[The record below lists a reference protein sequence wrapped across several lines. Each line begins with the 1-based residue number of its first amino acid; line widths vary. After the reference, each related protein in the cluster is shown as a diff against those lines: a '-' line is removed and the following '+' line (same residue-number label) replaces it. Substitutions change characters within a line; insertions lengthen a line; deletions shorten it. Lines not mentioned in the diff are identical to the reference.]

1 MFDRNIENSP
11 AEPALPAFVGQ
22 FRPPLINRRDL
33 AWTLGVL
40 AVVTLFCDILQKL
53 GFSEANIIT
62 LDILAVLI
70 IAGFVSRR
78 EYGFLASAVC
88 VLVFNFLF
96 TTPRYAFKA
105 DDIDTQFTLLVM
117 LISAFITS
125 SFAARFKRQARIAS
139 LAAYRTGVLLE
150 TNQLLQQENSA
161 EGLLRLTAAQ
171 LNKLLKRDTLFCP
184 VGEKGPGDPE
194 LFCTA
199 TPDQGRRGPSP
210 DTLEERSA
218 ARAAC
223 LQQKQ
228 TGAFTD
234 TLPGTSFRYSPVS
247 GADSLYGI
255 IGVRFSGSGPDDFED
270 NLIQAIL
277 GECAMAMEKERLSRI
292 REEEAANAR
301 TQQLRADLLRSISH
315 DLRTPLTSISGN
327 AGILLND
334 TGHLAETRKKQVCQ
348 DIYDDSMWL
357 INLVENLLSIT
368 RMEGGTMQLNME
380 GELLEE
386 VIGEAM
392 RHINRKASEHTLSVT
407 QEGDFLLAR
416 MDSRLI
422 IQVIINLV
430 DNAIKYTPPGSH
442 IQVRAF
448 RRGDF
453 AVVEIADDGPGI
465 PDSAKERVFD
475 MFYTASNKPAD
486 SKRGM
491 GLGLALCRSIV
502 TAHGGQI
509 TVSDRIP
516 HGCVFQFTLPIEE
529 VDLHE

>member
-1 MFDRNIENSP
+1 MFDSNIENSP

-184 VGEKGPGDPE
+184 IGDKGPGAPE

-210 DTLEERSA
+210 RHPGGTVRGPGGLFTAKTDRRFHGHP
-218 ARAAC
+218 ARHLLP
-223 LQQKQ
+223 LQPRRRR
-228 TGAFTD
+228 GFPLWD
-234 TLPGTSFRYSPVS
+234 HRRP
-247 GADSLYGI
+247 
-255 IGVRFSGSGPDDFED
+255 
-270 NLIQAIL
+270 
-277 GECAMAMEKERLSRI
+277 
-292 REEEAANAR
+292 
-301 TQQLRADLLRSISH
+301 LLRLWPRR
-315 DLRTPLTSISGN
+315 LRGQPDPGHSG
-327 AGILLND
+327 
-334 TGHLAETRKKQVCQ
+334 R
-348 DIYDDSMWL
+348 
-357 INLVENLLSIT
+357 
-368 RMEGGTMQLNME
+368 
-380 GELLEE
+380 
-386 VIGEAM
+386 M
-392 RHINRKASEHTLSVT
+392 RHGHGK
-407 QEGDFLLAR
+407 
-416 MDSRLI
+416 
-422 IQVIINLV
+422 
-430 DNAIKYTPPGSH
+430 
-442 IQVRAF
+442 RAF
-448 RRGDF
+448 
-453 AVVEIADDGPGI
+453 
-465 PDSAKERVFD
+465 
-475 MFYTASNKPAD
+475 KPH
-486 SKRGM
+486 S
-491 GLGLALCRSIV
+491 
-502 TAHGGQI
+502 
-509 TVSDRIP
+509 
-516 HGCVFQFTLPIEE
+516 
-529 VDLHE
+529 

>member
-1 MFDRNIENSP
+1 MFDSNIETSP

-125 SFAARFKRQARIAS
+125 SFAARFKRQARIAA

-184 VGEKGPGDPE
+184 VGDKGPGDPE

-234 TLPGTSFRYSPVS
+234 TLPGTSFRYSPVG
-247 GADSLYGI
+247 GADSICGI
-255 IGVRFSGSGPDDFED
+255 IGVRLSGSAPDDFED

-327 AGILLND
+327 AGILMND
-334 TGHLAETRKKQVCQ
+334 TGHLAEERKKQVCQ

-357 INLVENLLSIT
+357 INLVENLLSHHPD
-368 RMEGGTMQLNME
+368 GGRHHAAE
-380 GELLEE
+380 HG
-386 VIGEAM
+386 GASCWRRSSARRM
-392 RHINRKASEHTLSVT
+392 RHISRKASEHTMSVT
-407 QEGDFLLAR
+407 QEGDFLLA
-416 MDSRLI
+416 
-422 IQVIINLV
+422 QH
-430 DNAIKYTPPGSH
+430 G
-442 IQVRAF
+442 F
-448 RRGDF
+448 
-453 AVVEIADDGPGI
+453 
-465 PDSAKERVFD
+465 
-475 MFYTASNKPAD
+475 PAD
-486 SKRGM
+486 HPGD
-491 GLGLALCRSIV
+491 
-502 TAHGGQI
+502 HQPGGQ
-509 TVSDRIP
+509 R
-516 HGCVFQFTLPIEE
+516 H
-529 VDLHE
+529 